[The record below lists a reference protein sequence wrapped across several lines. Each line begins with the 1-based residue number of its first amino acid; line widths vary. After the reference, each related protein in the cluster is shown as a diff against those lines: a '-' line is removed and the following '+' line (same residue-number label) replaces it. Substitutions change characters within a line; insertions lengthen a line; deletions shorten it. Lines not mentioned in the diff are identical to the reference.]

1 MNVYLINSAMF
12 TTFKCNLFRKD
23 ENIVKRA
30 AFKTAS
36 TKNESMNI

>member
-1 MNVYLINSAMF
+1 MNVYLINSAM
-12 TTFKCNLFRKD
+12 FKCNLFRKD

-30 AFKTAS
+30 AFRTAS